1 MNEQILSVIVA
12 ALIGFFTNVI
22 IKRIEKQ
29 KEPEDKQR
37 IAVET
42 AEISLDMAKQTLE
55 IVEKRNKELE
65 ELLNNC
71 KEIERKNNEL
81 YALFFSILNDEEV
94 YIPPKKRE
102 EYLSCIMSRRS
113 NA

>member
-1 MNEQILSVIVA
+1 MNEQIFSVVIA

-29 KEPEDKQR
+29 KEPEDKQK

-55 IVEKRNKELE
+55 MIEKRNKELE
-65 ELLNNC
+65 ELLSNYR
-71 KEIERKNNEL
+71 ETEQKNNEL
-81 YALFFSILNDEEV
+81 YALIFSLLNDEEIF
-94 YIPPKKRE
+94 IPPKKKE
-102 EYLSCIMSRRS
+102 EYLNCIIKGRT